1 MLIVT
6 TKHQQREILI
16 GCIQQPVKTS
26 RFDQA
31 ERARRQVTRLQTT
44 IAIRQFTPV
53 TNKHQSSAFH
63 HEKDFLVI
71 PMPMQ
76 SNTAARPQYVEVQ
89 VIHREELF
97 LNWIRIFFP
106 VRIKHP
112 WIHLPTHFLKHVVPE
127 IVREQIAVMKIPNSA
142 MWTLADAYPKIV
154 FPAAVDHVELVMIV
168 GAPLRVPDF
177 AFSVRPG
184 QFQRQWQHRMHS
196 VRASDLRHLEPILPL
211 ARQFGQSPLY
221 QVRSN
226 YQFASIE
233 RRGTFG

>member
-106 VRIKHP
+106 IRIIHP
-112 WIHLPTHFLKHVVPE
+112 RIHLPTHFMKRLVPE
-127 IVREQIAVMKIPNSA
+127 IVREQIAVMKQPNYT
-142 MWTLADAYPKIV
+142 MWWQRVEWSRGGAYRKIV

-177 AFSVRPG
+177 AFSVGPG
-184 QFQRQWQHRMHS
+184 HFQR
-196 VRASDLRHLEPILPL
+196 
-211 ARQFGQSPLY
+211 
-221 QVRSN
+221 
-226 YQFASIE
+226 
-233 RRGTFG
+233 

>member
-6 TKHQQREILI
+6 AKHQQREVLV

-26 RFDQA
+26 RFNQA
-31 ERARRQVTRLQTT
+31 EGARRQVASFQTT
-44 IAIRQFTPV
+44 IAIRQLTPV
-53 TNKHQSSAFH
+53 TTKHQAGAFH

-97 LNWIRIFFP
+97 LNRIWIFIS
-106 VRIKHP
+106 VRVEHP
-112 WIHLPTHFLKHVVPE
+112 WINLPTHFLKHAIAE
-127 IVREQIAVMKIPNSA
+127 IDREQIPVMKIPNTT

-177 AFSVRPG
+177 AFSVGPG
-184 QFQRQWQHRMHS
+184 QFQRQWQNRMHS
-196 VRASDLRHLEPILPL
+196 VRGSDLRHKEPILPL
-211 ARQFGQSPLY
+211 ARQFGQSSLY

-226 YQFASIE
+226 DQFASIQ
-233 RRGTFG
+233 RRCTL